1 MRNILLCSFL
11 LLSALSII
19 PAVTHAQMQQAPI
32 SNIEGNAKSI
42 ISKLKNAISLTEE
55 QQPKILDAVMNF
67 LQQRSSILPLNNSNP
82 KVYNTKLKGY
92 QTGLQRKLKS
102 TLTPEQFTG
111 FLELKPVNNDM
122 TNVLSQL
129 FY

>member
-1 MRNILLCSFL
+1 
-11 LLSALSII
+11 
-19 PAVTHAQMQQAPI
+19 MQQAPI

>member
-1 MRNILLCSFL
+1 MRNLLLAVFL
-11 LLSALSII
+11 LFSGLLISPSSY
-19 PAVTHAQMQQAPI
+19 AQLQQAPL

-42 ISKLKNAISLTEE
+42 TSKLKSGLSLTDAQE
-55 QQPKILDAVMNF
+55 PKILDAVTNF
-67 LQQRSSILPLNNSNP
+67 LQQRATILPMNNSNP
-82 KVYNTKLKGY
+82 KAYSTKLKGY
-92 QTGLQRKLKS
+92 HTSFHRKLKHI
-102 TLTPEQFTG
+102 LTPEQFTG

>member
-1 MRNILLCSFL
+1 MKHILLSSLL
-11 LLSALSII
+11 LLSGGSFM
-19 PAVTHAQMQQAPI
+19 PATSQAQMQQAPL

-42 ISKLKNAISLTEE
+42 TSKLKSALSLTDV
-55 QQPKILDAVMNF
+55 QQPKIQDAVMNF
-67 LQQRSSILPLNNSNP
+67 LQQRSTILSLNNSNP
-82 KVYNTKLKGY
+82 KAYGTKLKGY
-92 QTGLQRKLKS
+92 QTSFQRKLKN

-129 FY
+129 YY